1 MTSSSFK
8 LKIAFSQFFHNG
20 FVPNCQKNVPNCTF
34 MTELRQ
40 NEIGRRGKKV
50 CIHTHTF
57 A

>member
-20 FVPNCQKNVPNCTF
+20 FVPNCTF

>member
-8 LKIAFSQFFHNG
+8 LKIAFSQWI
-20 FVPNCQKNVPNCTF
+20 CSQLSKNVPNCTF